1 MAQVGVRTRARTLA
15 AAAAAAAAAATGASR
30 KRKVN
35 NRELMMSASYIQL
48 RTSSRRRVLITP
60 ENSVSISLSPEIN
73 PDPRTVIQDRCSSP
87 SSDHASASCCSS
99 YGSSDQRV
107 NKLADLEVKFEIFG
121 LQIIKFNC
129 AFMNSTWII
138 GLFRFNC
145 FPSFQLLSGFLK
157 ISFYPLFAGSDCE
170 RWSWNVGVF

>member
-1 MAQVGVRTRARTLA
+1 MMEMAQVGVRTRARTLA

-48 RTSSRRRVLITP
+48 RSSSRRRVLITP

-129 AFMNSTWII
+129 AFMNST
-138 GLFRFNC
+138 
-145 FPSFQLLSGFLK
+145 
-157 ISFYPLFAGSDCE
+157 
-170 RWSWNVGVF
+170 